1 MVSAL
6 KNLQLFGGRTLKTGV
21 SVLITSFICLLFD
34 LPVTFAVITAIV
46 TIENTAADSIKKAV
60 VRFPASA
67 IGAFIAVTS
76 FATLGKTA
84 ITYAIA
90 TTLTIA
96 ICNKL
101 KLYDGIL
108 VATLTA
114 VAMIPDFDSN
124 YIASFFI
131 RLGTT
136 SIGIIVSTIVNYM
149 LLPPDYSE
157 KIFENVRNLYHEA
170 ADILECTFPKIVE
183 TKDPKIKYMQKAYR
197 QLTFQLEKTY
207 QLSQFQRE
215 EWQYHRHSTKQ
226 MKAFQYAQK
235 KLNMLQ
241 QITYHLGNL
250 QYVRLEPNAFT
261 QEEKTLIKSIIS
273 SIAEILRT
281 PPHEI
286 SNEHFQRIEQ
296 LDEEFWHWKEE
307 HIEHTTKYRHHF
319 PPQTIVIYE
328 LLCLHDVLEELHDI
342 AKDRYHLIQV
352 ES

>member
-1 MVSAL
+1 MISAL
-6 KNLQLFGGRTLKTGV
+6 KKLQIFGGRTLKTGV

-34 LPVTFAVITAIV
+34 LPVIFAVITAIV
-46 TIENTAADSIKKAV
+46 TVENTAADSIKKALI
-60 VRFPASA
+60 RFPASA
-67 IGAFIAVTS
+67 IGALIAVTS

-84 ITYAIA
+84 LSYALA
-90 TTLTIA
+90 TTLTIG
-96 ICNKL
+96 ICSRL

-114 VAMIPDFDSN
+114 VAMIPGFDSH
-124 YIASFFI
+124 YISSFFI

-136 SIGIIVSTIVNYM
+136 SIGIVVSTAVNYI

-157 KIFENVRNLYHEA
+157 KIFQNVHNLYNEA
-170 ADILECTFPKIVE
+170 ADILEGTFPKLVDAQ
-183 TKDPKIKYMQKAYR
+183 KKNPKSMQKAYR

-215 EWQYHRHSTKQ
+215 EWRYHRHSAKE

-241 QITYHLGNL
+241 QIAYHLGNL
-250 QYVRLEPNAFT
+250 QYVQLKSNAFT

-281 PPHEI
+281 PSHEI
-286 SNEHFQRIEQ
+286 SNDHFQRIEQ

-307 HIEHTTKYRHHF
+307 HIEQTTKYRHHF
-319 PPQTIVIYE
+319 PPQTVVIYE

-342 AKDRYHLIQV
+342 SQDRYHLIECQT
-352 ES
+352 